1 MISYSDL
8 AFILSFMFMLYLA
21 SHNYLI
27 KLEQLLKGFQLWS
40 DTSPPVSALTSTAP
54 FSCDVMA
61 FEQWLQFI
69 FIPKMTELV
78 VQRQPLPTNMAL
90 APMAEHVWQGMHYGD
105 VLIAQLQQFD
115 TLLSQR

>member
-8 AFILSFMFMLYLA
+8 AFMLSFIFMLYLA
-21 SHNYLI
+21 SQNYLV
-27 KLEQLLKGFQLWS
+27 KLEQLLKEFQLWS
-40 DTSPPVSALTSTAP
+40 DISPPASVMASTAP
-54 FSCDVMA
+54 FCCDVMA

-69 FIPKMTELV
+69 FIPKMTELIA
-78 VQRQPLPTNMAL
+78 QRQPLPTNMAL